1 MITGNMIIADVIR
14 NHPETVA
21 VFKKFGL
28 DCNECQI
35 AAFGK
40 VEYGAKVHQVDIQTL
55 LDELN
60 RAVLPPKDK
69 PGLQ

>member
-1 MITGNMIIADVIR
+1 MITGNMIIQDVIR

-21 VFKKFGL
+21 VFKNFGL

-40 VEYGAKVHQVDIQTL
+40 VEYGAKVHEVDIQAL

-60 RAVLPPKDK
+60 KTIADK
-69 PGLQ
+69 GKPELQ